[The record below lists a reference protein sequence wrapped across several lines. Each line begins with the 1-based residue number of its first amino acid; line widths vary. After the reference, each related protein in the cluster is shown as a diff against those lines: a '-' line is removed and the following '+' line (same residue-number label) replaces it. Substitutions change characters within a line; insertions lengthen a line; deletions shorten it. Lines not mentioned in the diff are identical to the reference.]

1 MKFTLVA
8 LKMVILKVME
18 SASGRTEMC
27 MKVSTKKVT
36 KLVQG
41 NLFVK
46 MEAGATMV
54 IGSLVKCV
62 VSECAGGKMAH
73 FIKGN
78 GEIVLRK
85 DREL

>member
-1 MKFTLVA
+1 
-8 LKMVILKVME
+8 
-18 SASGRTEMC
+18 
-27 MKVSTKKVT
+27 
-36 KLVQG
+36 
-41 NLFVK
+41 